1 MALDPTKSND
11 GGVTKRVSVARR
23 LIIDLLHFA
32 RRVPSLPVERTM
44 ELGDLR
50 KLRAKF
56 LERPCWTA
64 LFIRAFG
71 LLAVEFPAL
80 RTSYLGWPYTRFFEH
95 NRSVASVTIE
105 KEVEG
110 QPAILF
116 LKIRNPEHLTISK
129 IEERIFEAKSMPAT
143 HFAHFRLALG
153 VSKLPKFVRRL
164 VWWFALDWSGKVRA
178 RKFGT
183 FGFSTYVG
191 HGAEALHPIS
201 PLTATLN
208 IGPMSPTGTI
218 RVRIIYDHR
227 VCDGSLVARALER
240 LEEILKKEIFFEL
253 DQMNFETGFEK
264 KVMRPL
270 NAKVAS
276 KELT

>member
-1 MALDPTKSND
+1 MALDSSKPNE
-11 GGVTKRVSVARR
+11 GGVTRRLSPARR

-44 ELGDLR
+44 ELGEVR

-56 LERPCWTA
+56 LDRPCWTA

-71 LLAVEFPAL
+71 LLASEFPAL
-80 RTSYLGWPYTRFFEH
+80 RTSYLGWPYARLFEH

-105 KEVEG
+105 KEVDG

-116 LKIRNPEHLTISK
+116 LKIRHPERLSLSR

-153 VSKLPKFVRRL
+153 LSKLPKFLRRMI
-164 VWWFALDWSGKVRA
+164 WWFALDWSGKVRA

-227 VCDGSLVARALER
+227 VCDGSLVAKALER
-240 LEEILKKEIFFEL
+240 LEEILKKEIYFEL
-253 DQMNFETGFEK
+253 DQMDFETGFEK
-264 KVMRPL
+264 KTL
-270 NAKVAS
+270 KQS
-276 KELT
+276 KSTAV